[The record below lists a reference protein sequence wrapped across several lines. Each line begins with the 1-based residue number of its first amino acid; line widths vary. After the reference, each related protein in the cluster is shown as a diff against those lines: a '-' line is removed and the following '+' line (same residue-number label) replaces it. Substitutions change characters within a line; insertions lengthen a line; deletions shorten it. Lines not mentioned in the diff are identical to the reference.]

1 MRLQSVKIVY
11 SFSVEKRNVIRSCI
25 LRDKQNNGH
34 RRRDK
39 RTTNDLY
46 NTSQIANDRAT

>member
-25 LRDKQNNGH
+25 PRDKQYNGQ
-34 RRRDK
+34 RRKDK
-39 RTTNDLY
+39 RTNNDLY
-46 NTSQIANDRAT
+46 NISQITNDRAT